1 MSDLA
6 LKNAQELYR
15 LGRVEE
21 AIPLLRALLRLD
33 PRNVEALTAL
43 GTIYFETGQFERAQY
58 LLGEAVRVMPDYA
71 DGWRLRGAA
80 LMQLSRHPGAL
91 TCFDQLLSLSPNHI
105 EGLVNRATIL
115 FEMKRFEEALLGFDR
130 VLALAPENAIA
141 WNNRGNVL
149 VAMRRLNEAVHC
161 YDHALAIRPG
171 LPTAERNRFWVLLE
185 LRNVSRMADFAV
197 RETFDEVASR
207 FDKLMVDGLG
217 YIGHLHVRKLAE
229 RVLPPDTR
237 ALRILDLGC
246 GTGLVGEAFKDL
258 ASGGRLDGI
267 DLSPKMIEVARSRG
281 IYDELV
287 LGDLEKVLLAGGRC
301 YDLIVSADTMVYL
314 GDLFPTFCGVFKHL
328 EPGGLYIFACEAK
341 PGEGWEQIP
350 ANRFRHSERYI
361 RNEAPRAELD
371 VVDLMDCTIR
381 SEAGEPVP
389 GFAVALQKNT

>member
-1 MSDLA
+1 
-6 LKNAQELYR
+6 
-15 LGRVEE
+15 
-21 AIPLLRALLRLD
+21 
-33 PRNVEALTAL
+33 
-43 GTIYFETGQFERAQY
+43 
-58 LLGEAVRVMPDYA
+58 
-71 DGWRLRGAA
+71 
-80 LMQLSRHPGAL
+80 
-91 TCFDQLLSLSPNHI
+91 
-105 EGLVNRATIL
+105 
-115 FEMKRFEEALLGFDR
+115 
-130 VLALAPENAIA
+130 
-141 WNNRGNVL
+141 
-149 VAMRRLNEAVHC
+149 
-161 YDHALAIRPG
+161 
-171 LPTAERNRFWVLLE
+171 
-185 LRNVSRMADFAV
+185 
-197 RETFDEVASR
+197 
-207 FDKLMVDGLG
+207 MVDGLG

-287 LGDLEKVLLAGGRC
+287 LGDLEKVLLAGGRS